1 MRKIRQVSLALLT
14 AALFLSGCFP
24 AFTAKA
30 DEITEAPT
38 VKQSNAQVSDKETA
52 GEETTEEASS
62 PETADTEEQET
73 QPPVEEETED
83 PAEEETETVEEE
95 ETETETDAEEETKD
109 PEEETEDPEEETDA
123 EEEIEN
129 PEEETDAEEETE
141 ITGEE
146 ETAPLAEEEAG
157 TPTEEETIST
167 AGFPIPDE
175 PPAFDAHIEYSYG
188 GYQVI
193 GTFTDFTPDITRI
206 ETLYSLDGKNWQT
219 NPSFDWNLYGQLEG
233 LKNQP
238 CLFATKEP
246 LKSYIAGKADRIYVK
261 LRITKENG
269 LSYET
274 QCATIE
280 RGGLQP
286 IPEGTECRASFS
298 SDILVTEY
306 RPKFRK
312 YGKYQ
317 LTVFAD
323 STAEEISALLPD
335 TLPVQVDLD
344 RGADFKAIGVVDCPV
359 TWKPLSLPPLSPG
372 ESATIS
378 DAAEEIIVPEGTL
391 LSTPV
396 GTFRLDRPLSLDNP
410 PSTDEVRLVL
420 NVTEDRNP
428 AGALREGTNGL
439 EIAFHHNATGAASIE
454 AYVMTEGES
463 KWTPLPDVSLL
474 EELNQ
479 PSTANSGYALV
490 LRSDQEPYRSYLADT
505 AAGKTPVPFFIGLKI
520 KGGVYDGRQLILA
533 WPDIYDQL
541 PELPEVG
548 GAGGN
553 EGNAGATNKDDSTE
567 TGQRPNLPQIQDNDP
582 GSQQED
588 SAQTS
593 DDKTQS
599 RQTDPALWSE
609 NQIQNQQT
617 DPALA
622 QTVPALI
629 PETVPVAMPES
640 QNTSSA
646 DGPGESFS
654 GQQSGQEYSF
664 APEQR
669 PDQPQQTPDTPGA
682 PISGQEAGLLPAPPA
697 VLQAAAELIKEKI
710 TLHSPDMKK
719 AAIEYIAEKNSLA
732 PLLLTAA
739 AIAAGGCIG
748 AVICKTAGYGLLRRI
763 AEKIRNIHISHK

>member
-1 MRKIRQVSLALLT
+1 MVNQIYERIVHNGCIHMRKIRQVSLALLT
-14 AALFLSGCFP
+14 AALLLSGCFP

-30 DEITEAPT
+30 DGITEAPA
-38 VKQSNAQVSDKETA
+38 VKQSNAQVSDEETT

-73 QPPVEEETED
+73 QPPV
-83 PAEEETETVEEE
+83 EEETETVEEE

-109 PEEETEDPEEETDA
+109 PEEETED
-123 EEEIEN
+123 

-246 LKSYIAGKADRIYVK
+246 LKSYLAGKADRIYVK

-286 IPEGTECRASFS
+286 IPEGTEYRASFS
-298 SDILVTEY
+298 SDILASESVPGKPPQY
-306 RPKFRK
+306 RRR
-312 YGKYQ
+312 YGRYQ

-344 RGADFKAIGVVDCPV
+344 HGADFIAIGVVDCPV

-396 GTFRLDRPLSLDNP
+396 GIFRLDRPVSLDNP

-490 LRSDQEPYRSYLADT
+490 LPGDQEPYRSYLADT

-520 KGGVYDGRQLILA
+520 KGGIYDGRQLILA

-553 EGNAGATNKDDSTE
+553 EGNAGAANKDDSTE

-588 SAQTS
+588 PAQTS

-599 RQTDPALWSE
+599 QTDPALWSE

-654 GQQSGQEYSF
+654 GQQSGPGYSF

-669 PDQPQQTPDTPGA
+669 PDQPQQAPDTPGA
-682 PISGQEAGLLPAPPA
+682 PISSQEAGLLPAPPV

-710 TLHSPDMKK
+710 TAHSPDMKK
-719 AAIEYIAEKNSLA
+719 AVIEYAAEKDRLI
-732 PLLLTAA
+732 PLLLTTSAV
-739 AIAAGGCIG
+739 AAGGCIG
-748 AVICKTAGYGLLRRI
+748 VAICKTAGYRLLRWVVG
-763 AEKIRNIHISHK
+763 KIHNIHIPHK